1 MARFRPSNLLRAKI
15 QRFGRAFANPS
26 LGRKPLAAAVA
37 LAVAAAAAVSLVSA
51 QQAVATAA
59 SESVVS
65 LVKNTGQ
72 TPSGTAYIDN
82 YIPGTKLAQA
92 FTTGGNAGGYTL
104 TGIGVVIK
112 GTASADQR
120 AALAVQLW
128 SDSGGESAGQPGAK
142 LADLTVPSS
151 VSTGTVLFA
160 APSNTTLSAG
170 TTYHLVIDAANVTD
184 GLEAETTASDAEDSG
199 AAAGWSIAN
208 DFLGGANGWPDG
220 YDWSTDI
227 YNTALR
233 IEVNGYA
240 NTQTAPTTTV
250 AATENAAQQSAE
262 TESAGGVSFDAAAAS
277 QLGAVDRVWTVGAR
291 VDRYEAG
298 KPDGGL
304 DRLPEADVVAPPRTS
319 KFELTYSAAG
329 LPAGLTMGNDR
340 VIRGTPVAA
349 TDGEVTVTL
358 TASGRAVDADGKQI
372 GEVSTASLQFQA
384 TVMPPVVFDAASLS
398 FFTNDILEY
407 TVGQA
412 APLNVRFPRA
422 TGGEGPLTYWLDN
435 KDLRVPISSYA
446 TGLSFDPAVPA
457 LTSSTGNDEPVA
469 GQSYALTYWA
479 EDSNGARAVAYG
491 SVAVAAAPELPIEE
505 IHEIIDKTLTVGQPV
520 SITLP
525 EATGGSKRIV
535 SLQYRVEPQIP
546 GLRFDPRT
554 RTLSG
559 TPTHTGQAAFDYTV
573 TDRNGVSGGAAMS
586 LTIAAGASAPT
597 AAPQI
602 TARALPASG
611 LATLDWDDVDGATG
625 YVVQMRASY
634 AFFPSLAA
642 DSVPYQTTLLVYPSR
657 SQNEDGTMTRAVVF
671 GLSDG
676 AYQVRV
682 AAVNADGAGPWS
694 SEASVTLP
702 AEQDQGNQDQSNEE
716 PQFYGG
722 SADGP
727 STDKDL
733 QRPQVARVVPG
744 PVPALELTATTSSVT
759 VSWQPPEAGDA
770 PERYIVH
777 LKPEGGKKGSGKT
790 KNPKAK
796 KTKVTFKNLK
806 PGTTYNVWVR
816 AQNQAGKGERVTAT
830 ITLPQE

>member
-1 MARFRPSNLLRAKI
+1 MTTFRPTSLLRAKTP
-15 QRFGRAFANPS
+15 RFGRASANTF

-37 LAVAAAAAVSLVSA
+37 LAVVVAAAVSLVPA
-51 QQAVATAA
+51 QQAAATAA

-72 TPSGTAYIDN
+72 TSSGGVYIDN
-82 YIPGTKLAQA
+82 YLPGYKLSQA
-92 FTTGGNAGGYTL
+92 FTTGANGDGYTL
-104 TGIGVVIK
+104 TGVGVVIK

-128 SDSGGESAGQPGAK
+128 SDSSGESAGQPGAK

-160 APSNTTLSAG
+160 APSNTTLSAS
-170 TTYHLVIDAANVTD
+170 TTYHLVIDTTNVTE
-184 GLEAETTASDAEDSG
+184 GLEAETTDSDAEDSG
-199 AAAGWSIAN
+199 AAAGWSIAD
-208 DFLGGANGWPDG
+208 DFLENIGGNWQT
-220 YDWSTDI
+220 YI
-227 YNTALR
+227 YNSSLR
-233 IEVNGYA
+233 IEVSGYA
-240 NTQTAPTTTV
+240 NTQTATTTV

-262 TESAGGVSFDAAAAS
+262 TESAKIVSFDAAAAS
-277 QLGAVDRVWTVGAR
+277 LLGAVDRVWTVGAR
-291 VDRYEAG
+291 VDQSEAG

-304 DRLPEADVVAPPRTS
+304 DRLPEADVVAPAGTS

-329 LPAGLTMGNDR
+329 LPAGLSMGNDR

-349 TDGEVTVTL
+349 TDGEVTVTF
-358 TASGRAVDADGKQI
+358 TATGRAVDADGKQI
-372 GEVSTASLQFQA
+372 GEVSKVSLDFQA
-384 TVMPPVVFDAASLS
+384 TVMAPVVFDAASLS
-398 FFTNDILEY
+398 FFTNDVLEY

-412 APLNVRFPRA
+412 APLNLRFPRA

-446 TGLSFDPAVPA
+446 QGLSFDPAVPA
-457 LTSSTGNDEPVA
+457 LTSRTGNDEPEA

-479 EDSNGARAVAYG
+479 EDQNGARAVAYG
-491 SVAVAAAPELPIEE
+491 SVAVAAAPTVPINE
-505 IHEIIDKTLTVGQPV
+505 IHEIINETLTVGQPV

-535 SLQYRVEPQIP
+535 SLQYRMEPPIP

-559 TPTHTGQAAFDYTV
+559 TPTHTGYASVVYTV
-573 TDRNGVSGGAAMS
+573 TDRNGVSDVETLGWV
-586 LTIAAGASAPT
+586 IASGASAPA

-602 TARALPASG
+602 TAQALSASG
-611 LATLDWDDVDGATG
+611 LATLDWDDVDDATS
-625 YVVQMRASY
+625 YVVQMRAEE

-676 AYQVRV
+676 AYKVRV

-694 SEASVTLP
+694 SEVDVTLP
-702 AEQDQGNQDQSNEE
+702 AEQDQNNQDQNNEE

-722 SADGP
+722 SSDGP
-727 STDKDL
+727 NADEGI
-733 QRPQVARVVPG
+733 QRQQVAREVPG
-744 PVPALELTATTSSVT
+744 PVAALALTATADGVT
-759 VSWQPPEAGDA
+759 VSWQSPASGDA
-770 PERYIVH
+770 PQRYIVH

-796 KTKVTFKNLK
+796 KTKVTFGNLK
-806 PGTTYNVWVR
+806 PGTTYSVWVR
-816 AQNQAGKGERVTAT
+816 AQNQAGKGERTFAT
-830 ITLPQE
+830 ITLPSP

>member
-1 MARFRPSNLLRAKI
+1 M
-15 QRFGRAFANPS
+15 
-26 LGRKPLAAAVA
+26 
-37 LAVAAAAAVSLVSA
+37 
-51 QQAVATAA
+51 
-59 SESVVS
+59 VS

-72 TPSGTAYIDN
+72 TSSGTAYIDN
-82 YIPGTKLAQA
+82 YIPGYQLSQA
-92 FTTGGNAGGYTL
+92 FTTGANAGGYTL
-104 TGIGVVIK
+104 TGISVVIR

-128 SDSGGESAGQPGAK
+128 SDSSGESAGQPGAK

-160 APSNTTLSAG
+160 APSNTTLSAS
-170 TTYHLVIDAANVTD
+170 TTYHLVIDAANVTA
-184 GLEAETTASDAEDSG
+184 GLEAETTDSDAEDSG

-208 DFLGGANGWPDG
+208 DYLENQLGSW
-220 YDWSTDI
+220 
-227 YNTALR
+227 NTSVYSDSLR
-233 IEVNGYA
+233 LEVSGYA
-240 NTQTAPTTTV
+240 NTQTATTTV
-250 AATENAAQQSAE
+250 AATDNAAQQS
-262 TESAGGVSFDAAAAS
+262 TQTQSVSFDAAAAS
-277 QLGAVDRVWTVGAR
+277 LLGAVDRVWTVGAR
-291 VDRYEAG
+291 VDRSEAG

-304 DRLPEADVVAPPRTS
+304 DRLPEADVVAPSGTS
-319 KFELTYSAAG
+319 KFELTYSATG
-329 LPAGLTMGNDR
+329 LPAGLSVGNDR
-340 VIRGTPVAA
+340 VIRGTPVTA
-349 TDGEVTVTL
+349 TDGQVTVTF
-358 TASGRAVDADGKQI
+358 TATGRAVDADGKQI
-372 GEVSTASLQFQA
+372 GEVSKVSLDFQA
-384 TVMPPVVFDAASLS
+384 TVLPPVVFDAASLS
-398 FFTNDILEY
+398 FFTNDVLEY

-457 LTSSTGNDEPVA
+457 LTSRTGNDEPEA

-479 EDSNGARAVAYG
+479 EDQNGARAVAYG
-491 SVAVAAAPELPIEE
+491 SVAVAAAPTLPIDE
-505 IHEIIDKTLTVGQPV
+505 IHEIINETLTVGQPV

-535 SLQYRVEPQIP
+535 SLQYRVEPPIP

-559 TPTHTGQAAFDYTV
+559 TPTVSGLAGFDYTV
-573 TDRNGVSGGAAMS
+573 TDRNGVSDGAAIS
-586 LTIAAGASAPT
+586 LTIAAGASAPA

-602 TARALPASG
+602 TARALSASG

-625 YVVQMRASY
+625 YVVQMRAAD
-634 AFFPSLAA
+634 AFFPGLAA

-676 AYQVRV
+676 SYQVRV

-702 AEQDQGNQDQSNEE
+702 AEQDQSNAQDQDNQDQSNEE

-722 SADGP
+722 SVDRP
-727 STDKDL
+727 STDEDL
-733 QRPQVARVVPG
+733 QRPQVARVLPG
-744 PVPALELTATTSSVT
+744 VVTALALTATADGVT
-759 VSWQPPEAGDA
+759 VSWQPPAGGDA
-770 PERYIVH
+770 PQRYIVH
-777 LKPEGGKKGSGKT
+777 LRPEGGKKGSGKT

-796 KTKVTFKNLK
+796 KTQVTFKKLK
-806 PGTTYNVWVR
+806 PGVTYNVWVR
-816 AQNQAGKGERVTAT
+816 AQNHAGKGERVNAT
-830 ITLPQE
+830 ITLPEE

>member
-1 MARFRPSNLLRAKI
+1 M
-15 QRFGRAFANPS
+15 
-26 LGRKPLAAAVA
+26 
-37 LAVAAAAAVSLVSA
+37 VAAAAAVPLAPA
-51 QQAVATAA
+51 QQAAAA

-72 TPSGTAYIDN
+72 TSYGTAYIDN

-92 FTTGGNAGGYTL
+92 FTTGANDGGYTL

-128 SDSGGESAGQPGAK
+128 SDSSGESAGQPGAK

-160 APSNTTLSAG
+160 APSNTTLSAS
-170 TTYHLVIDAANVTD
+170 TTYHLVIDAANVTA
-184 GLEAETTASDAEDSG
+184 GLEAETTDSDAEDSG

-208 DFLGGANGWPDG
+208 DYLNGANGWPDG
-220 YDWSTDI
+220 YDWNTDI
-227 YNTALR
+227 YNSSLR
-233 IEVNGYA
+233 IEINGYA
-240 NTQTAPTTTV
+240 NTQTATTTV
-250 AATENAAQQSAE
+250 AATDNAAQQS
-262 TESAGGVSFDAAAAS
+262 TQTQSVSFDAAAAS
-277 QLGAVDRVWTVGAR
+277 LLGAVDRVWTVGAR
-291 VDRYEAG
+291 VDQSEAG

-304 DRLPEADVVAPPRTS
+304 DRLPEADVAAPPGTS
-319 KFELTYSAAG
+319 KFELTYAAAG
-329 LPAGLTMGNDR
+329 LPAGLSMGNDR

-349 TDGEVTVTL
+349 TDGEVTVTF
-358 TASGRAVDADGKQI
+358 TATGRAVDADGKQI
-372 GEVSTASLQFQA
+372 GEVSKASLDFQA
-384 TVMPPVVFDAASLS
+384 TVMAPVVFDPASLS
-398 FFTNDILEY
+398 FFTNDVLEY

-412 APLNVRFPRA
+412 TPLSVTFPRA
-422 TGGEGPLTYWLDN
+422 SGGEGPLEYWLDN
-435 KDLRVPISSYA
+435 WEPRAPISSYA
-446 TGLSFDPAVPA
+446 TGLSFDPAVRT
-457 LTSSTGNDEPVA
+457 LTSGTGNEEPEA
-469 GQSYALTYWA
+469 GQSYALVYWA
-479 EDSNGARAVAYG
+479 EDRNGARAVAYG
-491 SVAVAAAPELPIEE
+491 SVAVAAPPTLPIDK
-505 IHEIIDKTLTVGQPV
+505 IHEIMEQTLTVGQPV

-535 SLQYRVEPQIP
+535 SLRYRLEPPIP

-559 TPTHTGQAAFDYTV
+559 TPTLSGLASVDYTV
-573 TDRNGVSGGAAMS
+573 TDRNGVSDAA
-586 LTIAAGASAPT
+586 TFGFVIAAGASAPT
-597 AAPQI
+597 AAPQL
-602 TARALPASG
+602 TARALSASG

-625 YVVQMRASY
+625 YVVQMRAAE

-676 AYQVRV
+676 SYQVRV

-702 AEQDQGNQDQSNEE
+702 AEQDQNNVQDQGNQDQGNQA

-727 STDKDL
+727 STDKGFQQL
-733 QRPQVARVVPG
+733 QVARVVPG
-744 PVPALELTATTSSVT
+744 VVTALALTATADGVT

-777 LKPEGGKKGSGKT
+777 LRPEGGKKGSGKT

-796 KTKVTFKNLK
+796 KTQVTFKKLK
-806 PGTTYNVWVR
+806 PGVTYNVWVR
-816 AQNQAGKGERVTAT
+816 AQNHAGKGERVHAT
-830 ITLPQE
+830 VTLPETG